1 MDVVRGEDGSN
12 YKSVYTKFES
22 EFLTWCF
29 YTTKVVG
36 RLNQDNIMFLKQYSV
51 VVALL
56 FFHEMVSFSL
66 FDRFY

>member
-1 MDVVRGEDGSN
+1 MDVVRGKDGPS
-12 YKSVYTKFES
+12 YKSVYTKF

-29 YTTKVVG
+29 YTTTVVG

-56 FFHEMVSFSL
+56 LFHEMVSLSL

>member
-1 MDVVRGEDGSN
+1 MDVVREEDGPS
-12 YKSVYTKFES
+12 YKSVYTNF

-56 FFHEMVSFSL
+56 LFHEMVSFCL

>member
-1 MDVVRGEDGSN
+1 MGPATNQCTLNLRVS
-12 YKSVYTKFES
+12 
-22 EFLTWCF
+22 FLL

-56 FFHEMVSFSL
+56 LFHEMVSFCL